1 MKVNNEIL
9 KSNLKKLSS
18 SKDLKNKDRELYK
31 CVLNL
36 FMVSTLLIK
45 YETLLNSKGFEN
57 SIGSYLLKHLNNIL
71 VNFYHLPSFIING
84 SQFETSLL
92 QVYFM
97 EFIFVS
103 SFIIGCY
110 IGFIIDLL
118 RYRRFY

>member
-1 MKVNNEIL
+1 MNINNEIL
-9 KSNLKKLSS
+9 KSNLKKFSS

-71 VNFYHLPSFIING
+71 VNYYQFPSFIIDT
-84 SQFETSLL
+84 QFQSSLL
-92 QVYFM
+92 K
-97 EFIFVS
+97 EE
-103 SFIIGCY
+103 
-110 IGFIIDLL
+110 
-118 RYRRFY
+118 

>member
-1 MKVNNEIL
+1 MNINNEIL
-9 KSNLKKLSS
+9 KSNLKKFSS

-71 VNFYHLPSFIING
+71 VNYYQFPSFIIEYTE
-84 SQFETSLL
+84 FE
-92 QVYFM
+92 
-97 EFIFVS
+97 S
-103 SFIIGCY
+103 SI
-110 IGFIIDLL
+110 
-118 RYRRFY
+118 

>member
-1 MKVNNEIL
+1 MNVNNEIL
-9 KSNLKKLSS
+9 KSNLKKLSG

-71 VNFYHLPSFIING
+71 VNYYQFPSFIIND

-92 QVYFM
+92 
-97 EFIFVS
+97 
-103 SFIIGCY
+103 
-110 IGFIIDLL
+110 
-118 RYRRFY
+118 

>member
-1 MKVNNEIL
+1 MNINNEIL
-9 KSNLKKLSS
+9 KSNLKKFSS

-71 VNFYHLPSFIING
+71 VNFYEFPSFIIDT
-84 SQFETSLL
+84 QFDTSALQWLYMSLL
-92 QVYFM
+92 FVAA
-97 EFIFVS
+97 FILGVL
-103 SFIIGCY
+103 IGVICVDY
-110 IGFIIDLL
+110 ITDAEV
-118 RYRRFY
+118 